1 MNQFTIFYNCFF
13 SAGVFLIFFENAPIV
28 KELSLIVF
36 SPTKS
41 KRELHRAIR
50 SRHCHVVTEKQRR
63 NWSQMINTYKFIF
76 TLVIAVI
83 IAGCRSVPFT
93 DRTQLMLT
101 TSGYENNLGVEA
113 YAEYKAK
120 YKRSTNSEYNQALA
134 RCGKAIAKA
143 SGADD
148 FDWQFTVLETN
159 VQNAFCLPG
168 GKVAVYSGIMRLMRN
183 EAELAFVVA
192 HEVGHAIAR
201 HGGERLSWGYLQS
214 LGGILVEAGLNN
226 KTASEV
232 YGVGTNLGVMLPFS
246 RSNEAE
252 ADTIGLILMA
262 KAGYNPHA
270 AVHFWTRFSSNS
282 SADMLGN
289 LLRTHPCDA
298 DRIAAMN
305 NNMPLAEQEY
315 KITRNKKG
323 FGMTFSHSGGRK

>member
-1 MNQFTIFYNCFF
+1 MKWCRYILPL
-13 SAGVFLIFFENAPIV
+13 FL
-28 KELSLIVF
+28 
-36 SPTKS
+36 
-41 KRELHRAIR
+41 
-50 SRHCHVVTEKQRR
+50 
-63 NWSQMINTYKFIF
+63 
-76 TLVIAVI
+76 LVII
-83 IAGCRSVPFT
+83 TGCRSVPIT
-93 DRTQLMLT
+93 ERTQLMLT

-120 YKRSTNSEYNQALA
+120 YKRSTNAEYNQALA
-134 RCGKAIAKA
+134 RCGKAIAKV
-143 SGADD
+143 SEADD
-148 FDWQFTVLETN
+148 FDWRFTVLETD

-168 GKVAVYSGIMRLMRN
+168 GKVAVYSGIMKLMRN

-214 LGGILVEAGLNN
+214 LGGILVAAGLNN
-226 KTASEV
+226 ATASEV
-232 YGVGTNLGVMLPFS
+232 YGIGTNLGVILPFS

-262 KAGYNPHA
+262 RAGYNPHA
-270 AVHFWTRFSSNS
+270 AVHFWTRFSSSS
-282 SADMLGN
+282 SAGLLGN
-289 LLRTHPCDA
+289 LMSTHPCDA

>member
-1 MNQFTIFYNCFF
+1 MKWCGRILPLLLL
-13 SAGVFLIFFENAPIV
+13 G
-28 KELSLIVF
+28 
-36 SPTKS
+36 
-41 KRELHRAIR
+41 
-50 SRHCHVVTEKQRR
+50 
-63 NWSQMINTYKFIF
+63 
-76 TLVIAVI
+76 I
-83 IAGCRSVPFT
+83 ITGCRSVPIT

-120 YKRSTNSEYNQALA
+120 YRRSNNSEYNAALA

-143 SGADD
+143 SEVDD

-168 GKVAVYSGIMRLMRN
+168 GKVAVYSGIMKLMRN

-214 LGGILVEAGLNN
+214 LGGILVALGLNN
-226 KTASEV
+226 KTASNV
-232 YGVGTNLGVMLPFS
+232 YGIGTNLGVMLPFS

-252 ADTIGLILMA
+252 ADLIGLILMA
-262 KAGYNPHA
+262 RAGYDPHA
-270 AVHFWTRFSSNS
+270 AVHFWTRFSSSS
-282 SADMLGN
+282 SASMLGN
-289 LLRTHPCDA
+289 LMSTHPCDA

-305 NNMPLAEQEY
+305 NNMPLAEEEY
-315 KITRNKKG
+315 RKARNKKG
-323 FGMTFSHSGGRK
+323 FGMTFTHSGEEK

>member
-1 MNQFTIFYNCFF
+1 MIASIQASSTRRTINSNIVSYRRMNKKQ
-13 SAGVFLIFFENAPIV
+13 L
-28 KELSLIVF
+28 
-36 SPTKS
+36 PTLRQS
-41 KRELHRAIR
+41 DQSQH
-50 SRHCHVVTEKQRR
+50 SCDNQCHAAAEKQRK
-63 NWSQMINTYKFIF
+63 NWNHIMNIYKFIF
-76 TLVIAVI
+76 PLAVAVT
-83 IAGCRSVPFT
+83 IAGCRSVPLT

-101 TSGYENNLGVEA
+101 TSDYENNLGVEA

-120 YKRSTNSEYNQALA
+120 YKRSTNTEYNQALA

-148 FDWQFTVLETN
+148 FDWQFTVLETS

-168 GKVAVYSGIMRLMRN
+168 GKVAVYSGIMKLMRN

-201 HGGERLSWGYLQS
+201 HGGERLSWRYLQS
-214 LGGILVEAGLNN
+214 LGGILVEVWLNN

-232 YGVGTNLGVMLPFS
+232 YGVGTNLGAMLPFS

-298 DRIAAMN
+298 DRIASMN

-315 KITRNKKG
+315 KMARNKQG
-323 FGMTFSHSGGRK
+323 FGMTFSHNGGRK